1 MILNNPKIKK
11 LKNLET
17 LSLNKIEKENI
28 FYFEEYNIE
37 ISNKKKEIDNYDNN
51 EWDKMKKLVN
61 PYELIYTTSS
71 KKYKYENISY
81 YKPVSRSYFKLWE
94 IHKDYK
100 LIPNKNNLIV
110 ATLAEGPG
118 GFLEAII
125 NLRKINYNINKNDN
139 YYGITLNNYNQYIPE
154 WSLKN
159 NQFLKIFYGN
169 LYKYNTT
176 ENFIKLFNK
185 NKADLVTADGGFDY
199 SDDFNGQEIN
209 SIHIIFSE
217 LIHALLIL
225 NNGGNYI
232 CKFFDLFSKPIL
244 KIIYILFSFF
254 DNIII
259 IKPKTSRPANSEKYI
274 LCKGFKGISLKD
286 KKNLILLLENFQENN
301 YYDLNINLD
310 KEFIKSM
317 QYYNNWYINN
327 QILYLNK
334 VLNLLQKQELL
345 NESFIINSLKSQ
357 IKNAV
362 DWCNKY
368 NIVINNKCKYL
379 QKYYSFNSSTLFF
392 TNSS

>member
-1 MILNNPKIKK
+1 MIRNEIMILNNPKIKK

-17 LSLNKIEKENI
+17 LCLNKIDKKDIYYFNECNI
-28 FYFEEYNIE
+28 K
-37 ISNKKKEIDNYDNN
+37 ISDKKKEIDNYDNN
-51 EWDKMKKLVN
+51 QWDKMKKLVN

-71 KKYKYENISY
+71 KKYRYENISY

-94 IHKDYK
+94 MHKDYNV
-100 LIPNKNNLIV
+100 IPNKEKLIV

-154 WSLKN
+154 WSLKK
-159 NQFLKIFYGN
+159 NQYLKIFYGN

-209 SIHIIFSE
+209 SNHIILAE
-217 LIHALLIL
+217 TIHAFLIL
-225 NNGGNYI
+225 NYGGNYI

-244 KIIYILFSFF
+244 KIIYTLYSFF
-254 DNIII
+254 DTITI

-274 LCKGFKGISLKD
+274 LCKGFKGI
-286 KKNLILLLENFQENN
+286 
-301 YYDLNINLD
+301 
-310 KEFIKSM
+310 
-317 QYYNNWYINN
+317 
-327 QILYLNK
+327 
-334 VLNLLQKQELL
+334 
-345 NESFIINSLKSQ
+345 
-357 IKNAV
+357 
-362 DWCNKY
+362 
-368 NIVINNKCKYL
+368 
-379 QKYYSFNSSTLFF
+379 
-392 TNSS
+392 